1 MLRNFAP
8 AGRLHQPHSRIWRT
22 THESSRICLRCF
34 GPGTAGPAGSARPC
48 PVGRRLHHAE
58 GPCPRRGARRQGRG
72 GRIFSYGCSHCKNFE
87 PIFTAWKKAA
97 PADVVVRR
105 EHVGF
110 QSSFEPLQRIYY
122 ALESMGEVD
131 KVHAKVFEALQTQR
145 KRIDKPEVL
154 FPWIAEQG
162 LDRAKFEA
170 AYKSFG
176 VATKVRRAVQL
187 QDAYKVEG
195 TPALG
200 VAGRYY
206 TDGSM
211 AGGFERMIQLA
222 NNLIAQERKRG

>member
-1 MLRNFAP
+1 MKRREFALSATALAAPALISLPAHAQSGKGYVELKSRAPVNAP
-8 AGRLHQPHSRIWRT
+8 AGQV
-22 THESSRICLRCF
+22 EVVEF
-34 GPGTAGPAGSARPC
+34 
-48 PVGRRLHHAE
+48 
-58 GPCPRRGARRQGRG
+58 
-72 GRIFSYGCSHCKNFE
+72 FSYGCVHCMHFE
-87 PIFTAWKKAA
+87 PIFAAWKKAA
-97 PADVVVRR
+97 PKDVSVRL

-110 QSSFEPLQRIYY
+110 NSSFEPLQRIYY
-122 ALESMGEVD
+122 ALESMGKVD
-131 KVHAKVFEALQTQR
+131 EVHAKVFDALQVKKIR
-145 KRIDKPEVL
+145 LDKPDVL

-176 VATKVRRAVQL
+176 VASKIRQVTQL

-200 VAGRYY
+200 IAGRYY

-222 NNLIAQERKRG
+222 NNLIAQERKK

>member
-1 MLRNFAP
+1 MNRREFAFGATALAVPGLLALPAHAQSGTGYNTLKERAPVDAP
-8 AGRLHQPHSRIWRT
+8 AGKI
-22 THESSRICLRCF
+22 EVVEF
-34 GPGTAGPAGSARPC
+34 
-48 PVGRRLHHAE
+48 
-58 GPCPRRGARRQGRG
+58 
-72 GRIFSYGCSHCKNFE
+72 FSYGCSHCKNFE

-122 ALESMGEVD
+122 ALESMGEVG
-131 KVHAKVFEALQTQR
+131 KLHAKVFDALQTQR
-145 KRIDKPEVL
+145 KRLDKPDVL

-162 LDRAKFEA
+162 VDRAKFEA

-187 QDAYKVEG
+187 QEAYRVEG

-200 VAGRYY
+200 IAGKYY

-222 NNLIAQERKRG
+222 NNLIAQERKK

>member
-1 MLRNFAP
+1 MSLKNLLRAGLAALSLTLLP
-8 AGRLHQPHSRIWRT
+8 AVQ
-22 THESSRICLRCF
+22 
-34 GPGTAGPAGSARPC
+34 A
-48 PVGRRLHHAE
+48 HAQT
-58 GPCPRRGARRQGRG
+58 QGRDFSVVEPAVPTDSAG
-72 GRIFSYGCSHCKNFE
+72 KIEVLEFFSYGCSHCKNFE

-131 KVHAKVFEALQTQR
+131 KLHAKVFDALQTQR
-145 KRIDKPEVL
+145 KRLDKPDVL

-162 LDRAKFEA
+162 IDRAKFEKT
-170 AYKSFG
+170 YKSFG
-176 VATKVRRAVQL
+176 VASKVRRAVQI
-187 QDAYKVEG
+187 QEAYHVEG

-200 VAGRYY
+200 IAGKYY

-211 AGGFERMIQLA
+211 AGGFERMIQIT
-222 NNLIAQERKRG
+222 NNLVAQEKKK

>member
-1 MLRNFAP
+1 MNRREFALGASALAIPGLLALP
-8 AGRLHQPHSRIWRT
+8 AHAQS
-22 THESSRICLRCF
+22 
-34 GPGTAGPAGSARPC
+34 GSGYVALKDRA
-48 PVGRRLHHAE
+48 PVDAPDSQVE
-58 GPCPRRGARRQGRG
+58 VVEF
-72 GRIFSYGCSHCKNFE
+72 FSYGCSHCKNFE
-87 PIFTAWKKAA
+87 PMFSAWKKAVA
-97 PADVVVRR
+97 KDVAVRMV
-105 EHVGF
+105 HVGF

-131 KVHAKVFEALQTQR
+131 KVHAKVFDALQTQR
-145 KRIDKPEVL
+145 KRLDRPEVL

-162 LDRAKFEA
+162 VDRAKFEET
-170 AYKSFG
+170 YKSFG
-176 VATKVRRAVQL
+176 VASKLRRAVQL

-211 AGGFERMIQLA
+211 AGGFERMIQIT

>member
-1 MLRNFAP
+1 MKRREFALSATALAAPALISLPAHAQSGKGYVELKSRAPVNAP
-8 AGRLHQPHSRIWRT
+8 AGQV
-22 THESSRICLRCF
+22 EVVEF
-34 GPGTAGPAGSARPC
+34 
-48 PVGRRLHHAE
+48 
-58 GPCPRRGARRQGRG
+58 
-72 GRIFSYGCSHCKNFE
+72 FSYGCVHCMHFE
-87 PIFTAWKKAA
+87 PIFAAWKKAA
-97 PADVVVRR
+97 PKDVSVRL

-110 QSSFEPLQRIYY
+110 NSSFEPLQRIYY

-131 KVHAKVFEALQTQR
+131 KLHAKVFDALQTQR
-145 KRIDKPEVL
+145 KRLDKPDVL

-162 LDRAKFEA
+162 VDRAKFEA

-187 QDAYKVEG
+187 QEAYRVEG

-200 VAGRYY
+200 IAGKYY

-222 NNLIAQERKRG
+222 NNLIAQERKK